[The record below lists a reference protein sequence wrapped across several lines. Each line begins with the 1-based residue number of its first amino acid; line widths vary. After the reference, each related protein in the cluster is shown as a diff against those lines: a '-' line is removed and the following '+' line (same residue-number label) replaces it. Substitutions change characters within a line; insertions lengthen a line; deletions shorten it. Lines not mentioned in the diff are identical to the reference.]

1 MTTTYRKIAAAVK
14 ALQPLM
20 MVKGFTGRTQ
30 LLLMRLWNEL
40 EPHNKTL
47 GESEVAAIRAAG
59 GVIGEKDTITF
70 PDAEAKAEFLAK
82 HEDMLA
88 VEAEIK
94 PIQLKPEPALFA
106 ASTPETWAAL
116 DGFIIIEGSEN
127 A

>member
-1 MTTTYRKIAAAVK
+1 MTTTYRKISAAVK

-20 MVKGFTGRTQ
+20 MVKGYTGRTQ

-47 GESEVAAIRAAG
+47 GESEAAALRAVG
-59 GVIGEKDTITF
+59 GVVKDGIITF
-70 PDAEAKAEFLAK
+70 KSEADKADFLAR
-82 HEDMLA
+82 HEEMLA
-88 VEAEIK
+88 VEAEIE
-94 PIQLKPEPALFA
+94 PIRLKPEPALFS

-116 DGFIIIEGSEN
+116 DGFIIFEGSEN